1 MEPVTAI
8 SLAAAIVQFVDVGA
22 KIVKR
27 LSDFSNNIDEI
38 PKAFRQ
44 IKTQL
49 PLIINGVRRIQDQ
62 VKSNDINPS
71 SEEALLPVLRE
82 FQEAAQRLEELLERI
97 LPPATASSL
106 QRRTKAIASLRYD
119 SKVQDIAETLAK
131 YVSVLTFHQSVS
143 NRQVLSNHQV
153 VTGSNSAPNWQHNL
167 SWLVPSDRNPAFVG
181 RVGIFSAID
190 DALKVKEGRQPKAA
204 LCGLGGIG

>member
-8 SLAAAIVQFVDVGA
+8 GLAAAIVQFVDIGA

-27 LSDFSNNIDEI
+27 LSDFSNNIEEI

-49 PLIINGVRRIQDQ
+49 PLIIDGVRRIQDQ

-82 FQEAAQRLEELLERI
+82 CQEAAQRLEELLEHI
-97 LPPATASSL
+97 LPPATASFL
-106 QRRTKAIASLRYD
+106 QRRTKAIVSLRYD
-119 SKVQDIAETLAK
+119 SKVQDIAETLAN

-143 NRQVLSNHQV
+143 NRQIISNHQV
-153 VTGSNSAPNWQHNL
+153 VAGSNPAPNRQQSL
-167 SWLVPSDRNPAFVG
+167 SWLVPFDRNPAFVG
-181 RVGIFSAID
+181 RDGIFGAID
-190 DALKVKEGRQPKAA
+190 DALKVKEGNPPKAA